1 MWFKQLRISKN
12 LSVEFRKI
20 FTLAWPLI
28 LINVTR
34 SSNPIVTTAFC
45 GHLDRTSLAAA
56 TLATSFINVF
66 GLSIVTGLCAACDTL
81 FPQVFGSSNKKKLGI
96 VLQRSLIIL
105 SLSLLVI
112 YTLWFNCGALLLVL
126 FRQNIDVVSILRLFS
141 NILLYRLT
149 DTFIINAIPSLMG
162 QLYFLILQK
171 YLQAQGNVIPAAII
185 GLIGNGINALLCY
198 LFLFVFKWGLTGA
211 AWASNISFCFLPVA
225 TLVYIKWKKVHL
237 STWDG
242 WSQDLF
248 LDWFSYM
255 KLATAGVVMLCI
267 EWWSFEVYTIAAGL
281 LGTVALGAQG
291 ALVNT
296 LLFLFVVCLGIGD
309 AATVRVGNELGSN
322 NPTGARRAA
331 LAALFL
337 SSVSV
342 VILFSIVMATKD
354 VLARAFTT
362 DKEVIVLAATLYPF
376 VAACHIFDGTQCI
389 CGGIIKG
396 IGIQRLGAIAN
407 FLGYCVFAI
416 PIGLVLTFSAHMGLK
431 GKNDAK
437 NLGIISLWIGS
448 LTGLSLQMLFDFI
461 ILARVN
467 WENQAKLAMER
478 SRDDTLNLST
488 SNSENDIEMDEVQ
501 KDIINKDVAANDT
514 ETLINSNENI
524 EQDVQVIVRSNKDP
538 WNLILKRRVI
548 TTIFIA
554 AVFAVGL
561 TLRFTVSNQILRSTN
576 DSQPVT
582 EIPILNTTGAFNV

>member
-126 FRQNIDVVSILRLFS
+126 FRQNIDVV
-141 NILLYRLT
+141 RLT

-376 VAACHIFDGTQCI
+376 VAACHIFDGTQRTLRAYCQFCLPRHLPTCI

-396 IGIQRLGAIAN
+396 
-407 FLGYCVFAI
+407 
-416 PIGLVLTFSAHMGLK
+416 
-431 GKNDAK
+431 
-437 NLGIISLWIGS
+437 LWIGS
-448 LTGLSLQMLFDFI
+448 LTGLSLQ
-461 ILARVN
+461 
-467 WENQAKLAMER
+467 AMER